1 MSIVKVSIIVPVY
14 KVPEEYLRKCIESL
28 TAQTL
33 KDIEIILVDD
43 GSPDNCGKI
52 CDEYASKDE
61 RIKVIHKENG
71 GLSAARNTGFENA
84 EGEYIT
90 FVDGDDWIDAEM
102 CKVMYDKATEE
113 NVDLVICGIS
123 KDYGKERIPYE
134 YLLQEGKVYRDA
146 DCKQLQVQL
155 LMYNAN
161 MGAAYA
167 KLIKR
172 SVLSTYNILHDPVLS
187 QGAEA
192 LEFNIRFFEHL
203 KSAAFVKKHFYHYI
217 YNDNSISSS
226 HNEKNH
232 ELVVKCFE
240 KIFKLIQKSDN
251 KDQLIHWFY
260 NRLLYVIITTAISG
274 YFHPNN
280 DESFNIKKTKY
291 MKYLK
296 QPIIA
301 NALKYKNRAGL
312 SLQRKIVLFLIEHRM
327 FRAIDILG
335 KLRKWQKDH
344 K

>member
-1 MSIVKVSIIVPVY
+1 MKVSIIVPVY
-14 KVPEEYLRKCIESL
+14 KVPEDYLRKCIESL

-146 DCKQLQVQL
+146 DCKQLQEQL

-161 MGAAYA
+161 IGTAYA

-172 SVLSTYNILHDPVLS
+172 SVLRTHNILHDPVLS
-187 QGAEA
+187 QGAEGIV
-192 LEFNIRFFEHL
+192 FNFRFFEHL
-203 KSAAFVKKHFYHYI
+203 KSAAFVKRHFFHYI

-232 ELVVKCFE
+232 ELVIKCFS
-240 KIFKLIQKSDN
+240 KIFEMIQNSDN
-251 KDQLIHWFY
+251 KEKFIPWFY

-274 YFHPNN
+274 YFNPNN
-280 DESFNIKKTKY
+280 DEAFNIKKTKY

-301 NALKYKNRAGL
+301 KALKYKNTTGL
-312 SLQRKIVLFLIEHRM
+312 SMQRKIVLFLIEHHM